1 MQPTHLRITMQIL
14 HDPQVLKDEHASNI
28 GEDSRGEIEMPDSI
42 TSVST
47 RPWVF
52 LEVTQHISAIVAR
65 ILMPVAAKWIP

>member
-1 MQPTHLRITMQIL
+1 MQIL

-47 RPWVF
+47 RP
-52 LEVTQHISAIVAR
+52 
-65 ILMPVAAKWIP
+65 